1 MNGARLA
8 SFAREA
14 CSLGAVVLGALA
26 FGACGAPVP
35 ESDRVLRSDSAGVRI
50 VTSTGPDT
58 ILPWRLEPIDVLRDS
73 LGEPWLFTMV
83 SPQMV
88 ITDRAGRTYVL
99 EREPAIRRFGR
110 DGVYERSFGRR
121 GGAPGEM
128 EFPSS
133 LVQQGDSL
141 AVLDRGREVLV
152 RWGPSLEPI
161 NDIAL
166 RESFRGVQR
175 VAFRVGGAWVQ
186 RYSFD
191 STSRRTE
198 LLADTAASEAI
209 FVMADSGRPKTLE
222 ACGGMIAFA
231 MPTFFA
237 PELHWASS
245 GARMMANRGPGYE
258 MRLYEGPRLIASV
271 RRELASRA
279 ATPADLDG
287 MFPEGLKY
295 GNCTIETSELIQ
307 AIGLA
312 PVMPF
317 VHGLALL
324 SDGSIWVQR
333 SVRQAKPPVLDV
345 FASDGAY
352 AGTVTGFYLPV
363 GLLPNGE
370 LLVPQDDEES
380 GGLVISRMRV
390 VK

>member
-1 MNGARLA
+1 MRGAVTA
-8 SFAREA
+8 
-14 CSLGAVVLGALA
+14 LGAHLVFALS
-26 FGACGAPVP
+26 ACGAPTP
-35 ESDRVLRSDSAGVRI
+35 QSDRVLRSDSAGVRI

-58 ILPWRLEPIDVLRDS
+58 TLPWRIEPIDVLKDS
-73 LGEPWLFTMV
+73 LGEPWLFTLV

-110 DGVYERSFGRR
+110 DGVYERSIGRK

-128 EFPSS
+128 LFPTS

-141 AVLDRGREVLV
+141 VVHDGSRNAMV
-152 RWGPSLEPI
+152 RWGSDLEPI
-161 NDIAL
+161 GDIQL
-166 RESFRGVQR
+166 RDAFQGAQR
-175 VAFRVGGAWVQ
+175 VAFRSGGAWVQ

-198 LLADTAASEAI
+198 LIADTTTAEAL
-209 FVMADSGRPKTLE
+209 FAVANTGQPKTIE

-237 PELHWASS
+237 PELHWANS
-245 GARMMANRGPGYE
+245 GARMLANRGPGYDL
-258 MRLYEGPRLIASV
+258 RLYEGPRLIASV
-271 RRELASRA
+271 RRDLPSRA
-279 ATPADLDG
+279 ASAADLDA

-295 GNCTIETSELIQ
+295 ASCTIETTDLIR
-307 AIGLA
+307 AVGLA
-312 PVMPF
+312 EQMPF

-324 SDGSIWVQR
+324 SDGTMWVQR

-370 LLVPQDDEES
+370 LLVPRDDEES
-380 GGLVISRMRV
+380 GGLVITRMRV